1 MAGFFQGVTTVAF
14 YDTLGSDAMRFMCN
28 QTELTTVAMS
38 EEMVGK
44 FSKLKTQDAEA
55 DEHKM
60 YRVKNLVVFEDTVT
74 NENKELAEKA
84 GLNIYHFNALMAKG
98 AELKAAGTAPAVQE
112 PNKEDV
118 YMFSY
123 TSGTTGDPK
132 GV

>member
-1 MAGFFQGVTTVAF
+1 
-14 YDTLGSDAMRFMCN
+14 
-28 QTELTTVAMS
+28 
-38 EEMVGK
+38 
-44 FSKLKTQDAEA
+44 
-55 DEHKM
+55 M